1 MPNPKPNGSVSDKL
15 EFDLSSVPVDVF
27 DLADRGLTLET
38 LTEGH
43 GLPENGASSICNEAK
58 CACSSP
64 AC

>member
-1 MPNPKPNGSVSDKL
+1 MADPKRKGKVSEQLD
-15 EFDLSSVPVDVF
+15 FDLSSVPVDVF
-27 DLADRGLTLET
+27 DLADQGLTLET

-43 GLPENGASSICNEAK
+43 GLPENGASSICNELM